1 MERIK
6 NYQIELLLI
15 AIKENRIKPSSTLI
29 QFFLTNLKL
38 NQAMK
43 IKRSSVC
50 AGWRKSQA
58 RARLIE
64 LRIREEPEIDEDLR
78 TGFEQTA
85 DFITVVINVNQRILV
100 ELLRHFLIN
109 FIFDGT
115 EFSKQSVK
123 LDRYLLHSV
132 GILKIVTH

>member
-1 MERIK
+1 MERFK
-6 NYQIELLLI
+6 KLSERTACNSDQREQDQ
-15 AIKENRIKPSSTLI
+15 AIIYSDS
-29 QFFLTNLKL
+29 FFLTNLKL
-38 NQAMK
+38 NLAMK
-43 IKRSSVC
+43 IKSSSVC
-50 AGWRKSQA
+50 SGRRKSQA
-58 RARLIE
+58 RAWFIE

-132 GILKIVTH
+132 EILKIVKY

>member
-1 MERIK
+1 
-6 NYQIELLLI
+6 
-15 AIKENRIKPSSTLI
+15 
-29 QFFLTNLKL
+29 
-38 NQAMK
+38 MK
-43 IKRSSVC
+43 IKSSSVC
-50 AGWRKSQA
+50 GGRGESQA
-58 RARLIE
+58 RAWLIE

-115 EFSKQSVK
+115 EFSEQSVK

-132 GILKIVTH
+132 EILKIVTH

>member
-1 MERIK
+1 
-6 NYQIELLLI
+6 
-15 AIKENRIKPSSTLI
+15 
-29 QFFLTNLKL
+29 
-38 NQAMK
+38 MK
-43 IKRSSVC
+43 IKSSSVC
-50 AGWRKSQA
+50 SGRRESQA

-115 EFSKQSVK
+115 EFSEQSIK

-132 GILKIVTH
+132 GILKIVTY

>member
-1 MERIK
+1 
-6 NYQIELLLI
+6 
-15 AIKENRIKPSSTLI
+15 
-29 QFFLTNLKL
+29 
-38 NQAMK
+38 MK
-43 IKRSSVC
+43 IKSSSVC
-50 AGWRKSQA
+50 SGRGKSQA
-58 RARLIE
+58 RAWLIE

-85 DFITVVINVNQRILV
+85 DFITVVININQRILV

-123 LDRYLLHSV
+123 LDRYLLHYV
-132 GILKIVTH
+132 EILKIVTY

>member
-1 MERIK
+1 
-6 NYQIELLLI
+6 
-15 AIKENRIKPSSTLI
+15 
-29 QFFLTNLKL
+29 
-38 NQAMK
+38 MK
-43 IKRSSVC
+43 IKSSSVC
-50 AGWRKSQA
+50 SGRRKSQA
-58 RARLIE
+58 RAWFIE

-109 FIFDGT
+109 FIFDGS

-123 LDRYLLHSV
+123 LDRYLLHYV
-132 GILKIVTH
+132 EILKIVTY

>member
-1 MERIK
+1 
-6 NYQIELLLI
+6 
-15 AIKENRIKPSSTLI
+15 
-29 QFFLTNLKL
+29 
-38 NQAMK
+38 MK
-43 IKRSSVC
+43 IKSSSVC
-50 AGWRKSQA
+50 SGRRKSQA
-58 RARLIE
+58 RAWLIE

-78 TGFEQTA
+78 AGFEQTA
-85 DFITVVINVNQRILV
+85 DFITVVININQRILV

-115 EFSKQSVK
+115 EFSEQSVK

>member
-1 MERIK
+1 MLGRTACNSDQRE
-6 NYQIELLLI
+6 QDQ
-15 AIKENRIKPSSTLI
+15 AIIYSDS
-29 QFFLTNLKL
+29 FFLTNLKL
-38 NQAMK
+38 NLAMK
-43 IKRSSVC
+43 IKSSSVC
-50 AGWRKSQA
+50 SGRRKSQA
-58 RARLIE
+58 RAWFIE

-115 EFSKQSVK
+115 EFSEQSVK

>member
-1 MERIK
+1 
-6 NYQIELLLI
+6 
-15 AIKENRIKPSSTLI
+15 
-29 QFFLTNLKL
+29 
-38 NQAMK
+38 MK
-43 IKRSSVC
+43 IKSSSVC
-50 AGWRKSQA
+50 SGRRESQA
-58 RARLIE
+58 RAWFIE

-109 FIFDGT
+109 FVFDGT

-123 LDRYLLHSV
+123 LDRYLLHYV
-132 GILKIVTH
+132 EILKIVTY

>member
-1 MERIK
+1 
-6 NYQIELLLI
+6 
-15 AIKENRIKPSSTLI
+15 
-29 QFFLTNLKL
+29 
-38 NQAMK
+38 
-43 IKRSSVC
+43 
-50 AGWRKSQA
+50 
-58 RARLIE
+58 

-115 EFSKQSVK
+115 EFSEQSVK

-132 GILKIVTH
+132 EILKIVTY

>member
-1 MERIK
+1 
-6 NYQIELLLI
+6 
-15 AIKENRIKPSSTLI
+15 
-29 QFFLTNLKL
+29 
-38 NQAMK
+38 MK
-43 IKRSSVC
+43 IKSSSVF
-50 AGWRKSQA
+50 GGRRESQA
-58 RARLIE
+58 GAWLIE

-123 LDRYLLHSV
+123 LDRYLLHYV
-132 GILKIVTH
+132 EILKIVTY

>member
-1 MERIK
+1 
-6 NYQIELLLI
+6 
-15 AIKENRIKPSSTLI
+15 
-29 QFFLTNLKL
+29 
-38 NQAMK
+38 MK
-43 IKRSSVC
+43 SSSVC
-50 AGWRKSQA
+50 SGRRKSQA
-58 RARLIE
+58 WAWLIE

-115 EFSKQSVK
+115 EFSEQSVK

-132 GILKIVTH
+132 GILKIVTY

>member
-1 MERIK
+1 
-6 NYQIELLLI
+6 
-15 AIKENRIKPSSTLI
+15 
-29 QFFLTNLKL
+29 
-38 NQAMK
+38 MK
-43 IKRSSVC
+43 INSSSVC
-50 AGWRKSQA
+50 GGRRESQA
-58 RARLIE
+58 GAWLIE

-115 EFSKQSVK
+115 EFSEQSVK
-123 LDRYLLHSV
+123 LDRYLLHYV
-132 GILKIVTH
+132 EILKIVTY

>member
-1 MERIK
+1 MLGRTACNSDERE
-6 NYQIELLLI
+6 QDQ
-15 AIKENRIKPSSTLI
+15 AIIYSDS
-29 QFFLTNLKL
+29 FFLTNLKL
-38 NQAMK
+38 NLAMK
-43 IKRSSVC
+43 IKSSSVC
-50 AGWRKSQA
+50 SGRRKSQA
-58 RARLIE
+58 RAWFIE

-132 GILKIVTH
+132 GILKIVTY